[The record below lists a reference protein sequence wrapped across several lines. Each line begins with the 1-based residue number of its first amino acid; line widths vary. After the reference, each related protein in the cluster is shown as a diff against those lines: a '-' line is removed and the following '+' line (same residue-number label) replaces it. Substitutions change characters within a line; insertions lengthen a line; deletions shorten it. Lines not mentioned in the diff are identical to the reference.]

1 MSAIIAISL
10 KKEDLKKVEEKK
22 GYINITVMVDD
33 KLGKFGHN
41 VSVIAE
47 QTKEQRDAKEPRIYV
62 GNGKVVYVRDGIKT
76 AKDLESSNESESNEP
91 W

>member
-10 KKEDLKKVEEKK
+10 KKEDLKKIEEKK
-22 GYINITVMVDD
+22 GYLNLTVLVDD
-33 KLGKFGHN
+33 KLGNYGHN

-47 QTKEQRDAKEPRIYV
+47 QTKEQRDAKEKRTYV

-76 AKDLESSNESESNEP
+76 AKDLESSNEGSSSDP

>member
-10 KKEDLKKVEEKK
+10 KKEDLKKVEDKK
-22 GYINITVMVDD
+22 GYLNLTVMVDD

-41 VSVIAE
+41 VSVVVE
-47 QTKEQRDAKEPRIYV
+47 QTKEQRAAKEKKTYV
-62 GNGKVVYVRDGIKT
+62 GNGKVVYVKDGIKT
-76 AKDLESSNESESNEP
+76 SKDLESEEPESDDP